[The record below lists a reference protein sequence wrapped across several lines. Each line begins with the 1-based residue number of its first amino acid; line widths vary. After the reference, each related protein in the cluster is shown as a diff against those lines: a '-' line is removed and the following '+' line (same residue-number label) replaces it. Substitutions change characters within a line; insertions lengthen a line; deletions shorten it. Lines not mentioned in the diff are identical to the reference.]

1 MAPRLGLFLIWAGVP
16 VFLQLHPVNGGEG
29 GETD

>member
-1 MAPRLGLFLIWAGVP
+1 MAPRVGLFLIWAGAS
-16 VFLQLHPVNGGEG
+16 VFQQLHPVNGGEG